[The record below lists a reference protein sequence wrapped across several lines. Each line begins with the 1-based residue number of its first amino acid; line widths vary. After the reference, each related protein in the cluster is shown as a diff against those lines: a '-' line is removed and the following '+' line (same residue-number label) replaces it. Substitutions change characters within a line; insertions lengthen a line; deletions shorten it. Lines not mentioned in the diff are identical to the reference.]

1 MGRLGRGD
9 YARLPTERPNPA
21 AKGLDRLDAL
31 SLARLINA
39 EDARIAAAVRRQT
52 PELARAINRIASA
65 LRLRGRLLFVGA
77 GTSGRLGVL
86 EAAEC
91 PPTFGTR
98 PWQIQAAI
106 AGGRGAM
113 FRAKEGAEDDEDQ
126 GRAAVRGFSGGEVVV
141 GIAASGVTP
150 YVRGALAAAR
160 AAGCDTILVTCNGNP
175 HKNPAALT
183 IAPDVGPEIVAGST
197 RLKSA
202 TACKLVLN
210 TLTTGAMVRLGK
222 VYDQWMVDL
231 KMTNHK
237 LRLRAARIVGELA
250 RVSPL
255 KAEGLLR
262 ASGGSVKL
270 AVVMGRLALSRPKA
284 TARLSKAG
292 GNLRKALAGK

>member
-1 MGRLGRGD
+1 MARLGRGA

-21 AKGLDRLDAL
+21 AKGLDRRDAL
-31 SLARLINA
+31 TIAKLINA
-39 EDARIAAAVRRQT
+39 EDAKIAAAVRKQA
-52 PELARAINRIASA
+52 PELARGINLISSS
-65 LRLRGRLLFVGA
+65 LRLGGRLLFVGA

-98 PWQIQAAI
+98 PWQIQAAM
-106 AGGRGAM
+106 AGGRGAV
-113 FRAKEGAEDDEDQ
+113 FRAVEGAEDDERR
-126 GRAAVRGFSGGEVVV
+126 GRSAARGMKGGDVVV

-160 AAGCDTILVTCNGNP
+160 GAGAATILVTCNGHSPN
-175 HKNPAALT
+175 NPAAHT

-202 TACKLVLN
+202 TACKMVLN

-231 KMTNHK
+231 KLTNHK
-237 LRLRAARIVGELA
+237 LRLRAERIVCELA
-250 RVSPL
+250 RVSPS
-255 KAEGLLR
+255 KAAALLQ
-262 ASGGSVKL
+262 ASNGSVKL
-270 AVVMGRLALSRPKA
+270 AVVMGRLEISKPKA
-284 TARLSKAG
+284 LALLSKAG
-292 GNLRKALAGK
+292 GNLRRALAR